1 MFGARFLSAILIAT
15 VGGIIATYKDT
26 VSEGLLTGALLV
38 QLSNVFFAL
47 GSFYWTK
54 WFKPTGET
62 DVSLMVPFFAGA
74 FVMSTLLCVLFCRS
88 FEMPNTQQ
96 LAQLAWLGAVSSG
109 LGFFLW
115 NIGSVKVSG
124 IILSIA
130 NNLKLPIAVIVSI
143 FFFDEKTS
151 MVPLAFGIFLI
162 LLALQ
167 LGSVHPETKAQ
178 H

>member
-1 MFGARFLSAILIAT
+1 
-15 VGGIIATYKDT
+15 
-26 VSEGLLTGALLV
+26 
-38 QLSNVFFAL
+38 
-47 GSFYWTK
+47 
-54 WFKPTGET
+54 
-62 DVSLMVPFFAGA
+62 
-74 FVMSTLLCVLFCRS
+74 MSTLLCVLFCRS